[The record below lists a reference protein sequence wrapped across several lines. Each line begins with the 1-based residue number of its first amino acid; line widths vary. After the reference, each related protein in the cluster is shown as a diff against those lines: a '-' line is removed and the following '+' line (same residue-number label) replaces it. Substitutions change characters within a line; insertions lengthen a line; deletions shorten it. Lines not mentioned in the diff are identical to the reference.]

1 MKKIHRFIVHQ
12 PLPVDGGVLEV
23 TDRPLLHQ
31 LARVLRFGL
40 NDPLIVCD
48 GQGSEAEGTVL
59 EITPKRV
66 LVALCQPY
74 PVITEPVGKLHLY
87 AALIR
92 PELFEFIVQ
101 KTTELGVASITP
113 LITERTV
120 RIGFKRPRLEQ
131 IAREA
136 AELSGRGIVP
146 TLHEPLVLS
155 EVFSRVAGDCVWC
168 IADQGGEPVSQVI
181 TSATP
186 EVALLIG
193 PEGGWT
199 DRERTHAEEVGM
211 RRVTL
216 GTTVLR
222 AETAAVV
229 GCFALLSALH

>member
-1 MKKIHRFIVHQ
+1 MNTKYPI
-12 PLPVDGGVLEV
+12 EV
-23 TDRPLLHQ
+23 FMDALHKRKH
-31 LARVLRFGL
+31 LTVMRVIEVLRGRG
-40 NDPLIVCD
+40 I
-48 GQGSEAEGTVL
+48 EGAVL

-66 LVALCQPY
+66 LVALSQPY
-74 PVITEPVGKLHLY
+74 LVTTEPVGKLHLY

-120 RIGFKRPRLEQ
+120 RIGFKRPRLEL
-131 IAREA
+131 IAQEA

-146 TLHEPLVLS
+146 TLYEPLVLS
-155 EVFSRVAGDCVWC
+155 NVFSSVTAARVWC

-181 TSATP
+181 TSSTP
-186 EVALLIG
+186 EAALLIG

-199 DRERTHAEEVGM
+199 DRERAHAEEAGM

-216 GTTVLR
+216 GTTMLR

-229 GCFALLSALH
+229 GCFAFLQK